1 MVYTMKV
8 IIIGGGPVGCYTGYL
23 LAKQSCDV
31 SIYEN
36 HASIGA
42 PIQCTG
48 ILTNSYDYFGFPK
61 EDYLVNTIDTIE
73 VYSPNKKLVVK
84 QKDYIVCR
92 TKFDQYFARIAE
104 EHGVKIFLNHAFV
117 GKEGDELV
125 IKDYS
130 DSVGGVEKR
139 VSCDIVI
146 AADGPLS
153 KTAKAFGLYH
163 PERENYYGIQAV
175 MEGKF
180 KPNVIQTY
188 FGNDV
193 CPGLFAWVTP
203 ESDSI
208 ARVGLAMK
216 KNSRSFFEKFVEGRG
231 WKVKEMQSGVIP
243 LYHPKQKLK
252 KGNCYVVGDASSYV
266 KATTLGGIVPAFQ
279 QVQIVV
285 DCILNGKDVEKEI
298 RPIRKQMWTH
308 LQVQKVIEKLSDKD
322 WDKLVGYVAQPKIQK
337 VFEKYTRDNPI
348 PLVSNVLIR
357 EPKFL
362 RFVKYLF

>member
-1 MVYTMKV
+1 MKV
-8 IIIGGGPVGCYTGYL
+8 VIIGGGPVGCYAGYL
-23 LAKQSCDV
+23 LAKQGCDV

-36 HASIGA
+36 HSSIGA

-48 ILTNSYDYFGFPK
+48 ILTNSFDKFGFSK
-61 EDYLVNTIDTIE
+61 QDFLVNTIDTIE
-73 VYSPNKKLVVK
+73 VYSPNQKLVVK

-92 TKFDQYFARIAE
+92 TKFDQFFAKEALKA
-104 EHGVKIFLNHAFV
+104 GAKIFLNHAFV
-117 GKEGDELV
+117 RKEGGDLIIV
-125 IKDYS
+125 NQ
-130 DSVGGVEKR
+130 GMEKR
-139 VSCDIVI
+139 VQADIVI

-153 KTAKAFGLYH
+153 KTAKEFGFYH
-163 PERENYYGIQAV
+163 PERENYYGIQAI
-175 MEGKF
+175 MEGNF
-180 KPNVIQTY
+180 EPNVIKTY

-203 ESDSI
+203 ESSTV

-216 KNSRSFFEKFVEGRG
+216 KNSRSFFEKFCEGRG
-231 WKVKEMQSGVIP
+231 WKVKEMQAGTIP

-252 KGNCYVVGDASSYV
+252 NGNCYVVGDASSYV
-266 KATTLGGIVPAFQ
+266 KATTLGGIVPAFE

-285 DCILNGKDVEKEI
+285 DCILNCKDVEKEI
-298 RPIRKQMWTH
+298 KPVKRQMWTH

-322 WDKLVGYVAQPKIQK
+322 WDRLIRYVAQPKIQK

-357 EPKFL
+357 ELRFL
-362 RFVKYLF
+362 RFVRYLF